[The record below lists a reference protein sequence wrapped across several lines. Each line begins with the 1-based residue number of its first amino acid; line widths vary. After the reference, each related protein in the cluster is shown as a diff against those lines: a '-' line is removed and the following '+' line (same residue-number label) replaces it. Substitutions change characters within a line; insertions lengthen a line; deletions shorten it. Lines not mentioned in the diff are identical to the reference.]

1 MAENMQDTKFILRTI
16 ELVIWECGWKNI
28 FIKHYQGESDSDAKF
43 FFCTVELT
51 YINNTSKSDIHVPL
65 QHQLVHQVGVHDVQ
79 QVRIEVVHVHL
90 VKIVKKKD
98 FIFVHLFNETQLSN
112 LVFSRQLFLRT
123 IKGPFY
129 RRGQSMDIWCSRFP
143 KQTTL
148 IWNSP
153 DADIYLQD
161 PAIIITVN
169 PKDILDDI
177 YKKRK
182 RQLIVTKLLPPFYSR
197 EKEWVFVWKADPVL
211 RIPLQST
218 TSDVNQNKT
227 KCFDIFFRLL
237 FK

>member
-1 MAENMQDTKFILRTI
+1 MAANMQDTKFIFRRI
-16 ELVIWECGWKNI
+16 ELVIGVCGWI
-28 FIKHYQGESDSDAKF
+28 FFLHQTLSRRIWFRCKVLLPHSWTHLYQQYQQKWHPCPPSTPACSSGWGPWCAASADRSRSCSPCQNCHKR
-43 FFCTVELT
+43 
-51 YINNTSKSDIHVPL
+51 
-65 QHQLVHQVGVHDVQ
+65 DV
-79 QVRIEVVHVHL
+79 
-90 VKIVKKKD
+90 
-98 FIFVHLFNETQLSN
+98 IFVHLFNETQLSN

-197 EKEWVFVWKADPVL
+197 EKEWVFVWKADPFL
-211 RIPLQST
+211 RIPLQWT
-218 TSDVNQNKT
+218 TKWYQSK
-227 KCFDIFFRLL
+227 
-237 FK
+237 